1 MLLKEEKRDKAI
13 VFFEEAYGIFH
24 LGELATLTG
33 MRLHRLPSHPG
44 NRQTILQ
51 RYGIS
56 PCPYIK
62 APVIT
67 LPHMDSLRYHHLG
80 KKQLTTSEENQR
92 SSAVW
97 CKSLF

>member
-24 LGELATLTG
+24 LPELAILTG
-33 MRLHRLPSHPG
+33 MRLHRLPSHLG

-56 PCPYIK
+56 PCPHIK
-62 APVIT
+62 APVIK
-67 LPHMDSLRYHHLG
+67 LPHMDSLWYHQLG
-80 KKQLTTSEENQR
+80 KKQLMTSEENQR
-92 SSAVW
+92 PPVVW
-97 CKSLF
+97 CKTLF